1 MRAGIG
7 LRRAELQIVAKHP
20 YRSADDKLRRDEA
33 DVHPPAELLVERN
46 RLNGQ
51 DEVGPAESIGLVVS
65 DALSFG
71 DTLERLIAVALV
83 FVAGVAFARYWSVPA
98 AAFVLMLF
106 VAIRP
111 LSVYLAT
118 AWSGLPRPRRW
129 LMGWLGV
136 RGVGTLNYLI
146 YALYH
151 GAEGDEAQW
160 LAQVAVTA
168 VVFSVVLHGAT
179 AQPLMTW
186 RRRRLAAKRDAA
198 QA

>member
-1 MRAGIG
+1 M
-7 LRRAELQIVAKHP
+7 
-20 YRSADDKLRRDEA
+20 
-33 DVHPPAELLVERN
+33 
-46 RLNGQ
+46 
-51 DEVGPAESIGLVVS
+51 
-65 DALSFG
+65 
-71 DTLERLIAVALV
+71 